1 MPAWVLRASRFDAFS
16 NSNQIAG
23 FAKQDCFNMTCKA
36 PGREFKLWIAFA
48 VVFLGLATR
57 EDGQAQEDAL
67 ETWKFQPELLQPF
80 WEGNQVLGE
89 SVLFIKDQDQKE
101 ARGQVLFPIDRV
113 LQMSSSDGKVIY
125 EEGRDYIFTGGT
137 RELILP
143 EGSRVVSRLASEL
156 RVPPKTQKYELTH
169 RDGNGEI
176 LFGAKLE
183 YHNMQT
189 SISYVA
195 SSKDWPIE
203 EGTAGSTSLPKT
215 AERLANGKPLSIVVL
230 GDSIST
236 GCNASAWGK
245 GAPFQPAYQDL
256 VRLQLRDWYSSPIE
270 LSNLSVSGTTS
281 GWGLSQVDRVIELH
295 PNLVVLAFGMNDSA
309 GVSPEDYSRNI
320 ASIIRKI
327 RESDPECEFILIATM
342 LGNRDWVRLKHE
354 SFPQFRSQLQ
364 QLTESGVA
372 LADLTTVW
380 DEMLKR
386 KKDWDLTGNGVNH
399 PNDFGHRVYAQ
410 VILKLLSSE
419 K

>member
-1 MPAWVLRASRFDAFS
+1 
-16 NSNQIAG
+16 
-23 FAKQDCFNMTCKA
+23 MTHRDL
-36 PGREFKLWIAFA
+36 GRGFKLWVA
-48 VVFLGLATR
+48 VVAFFVSLASR
-57 EDGQAQEDAL
+57 ENGWAQENV
-67 ETWKFQPELLQPF
+67 EESWQFQAELLQPF
-80 WEGNQVLGE
+80 WKGDQVLGE
-89 SVLFIKDQDQKE
+89 TVLFIRDEDQKIS
-101 ARGQVLFPIDRV
+101 RGHVLFPIDRILRV
-113 LQMSSSDGKVIY
+113 TSSDGKVTY
-125 EEGRDYIFTGGT
+125 EEGRDFVFKKDS

-143 EGSRVVSRLASEL
+143 EGSRVISRFASDL
-156 RVPPKTQKYELTH
+156 RVPAKTQKYELTH

-183 YHNMQT
+183 YHHMQT

-195 SSKDWPIE
+195 SSKDWPISQE
-203 EGTAGSTSLPKT
+203 SLNSPSLPKT
-215 AERLANGKPLSIVVL
+215 HERLAQGKPLSIVVL

-256 VRLQLRDWYSSPIE
+256 VHLQLQDWYSSPIQ

-281 GWGLSQVDRVIELH
+281 GWGLSQVDRVIELR

-309 GVSPEDYSRNI
+309 GVSPSDYSKNI
-320 ASIIRKI
+320 ASIIQKV
-327 RESDPECEFILIATM
+327 RETDLDCEFILIATM
-342 LGNRDWVRLKHE
+342 LGNRDWIRLKHE
-354 SFPQFRSQLQ
+354 SFPRFRDHLK

-410 VILKLLSSE
+410 VILELLSSE
-419 K
+419 KSGTNLPH